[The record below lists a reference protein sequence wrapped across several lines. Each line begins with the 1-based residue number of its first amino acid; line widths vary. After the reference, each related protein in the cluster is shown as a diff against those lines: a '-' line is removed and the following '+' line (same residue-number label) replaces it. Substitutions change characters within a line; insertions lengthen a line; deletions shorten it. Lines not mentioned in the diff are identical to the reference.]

1 MDILKAFS
9 LLGTDYQVQI
19 SGTYENP
26 LFRASDIGNILGLKQ
41 LTKQTSDLFSDEKVI
56 LKADTLGGSQN
67 TIFLTELG
75 LYKIIGRSKKP
86 IASLFQKWVF
96 NIIKEIRINGFYK
109 LNQEKEI
116 DKKLNENKNYL
127 LVHNALLKAYDKC
140 NIVYICKIK
149 DLDETNF
156 IIKVGSTQNIK
167 ERLANIART
176 YNTIEP
182 LLLDIFPS
190 NNNTKIENI
199 IHKNDFIKDYRFN
212 EIIKKDGFIARELYK
227 IDKVLFEKFINI
239 INDLVKQ
246 HNQTEDKCN
255 YELEIAL
262 QNKYI
267 EVENKKIEAEDK
279 RIELENILLKQKEIE
294 LEILKLKSNTSNNN
308 LNEIKEEIKFTLDK
322 KEETKNSL
330 IENNNVIIPSYI
342 KKRNYSIKVPKVY
355 QYSPDDLKNPIRIFD
370 SPASVEREINNI
382 SQSALKRS
390 IQKCSIYKDY
400 RWYYV
405 KRNEEP
411 PKEIPQTKQL
421 KNLTTEVRYVAMID
435 IKKTKIIEVFASH
448 KDAIEARN
456 MKCNSFTRA
465 IKNQSLSSGHYW
477 NYFDNCSEEMK
488 NEYLKKYSLPHK
500 KENLK
505 SQKIQRIDPNTNK
518 IISEHSSK
526 REIIRLFQISN
537 SKLNQLI
544 KSNNN
549 EVYKGFIW
557 KLVE

>member
-26 LFRASDIGNILGLKQ
+26 LFRASDIGNILGLK
-41 LTKQTSDLFSDEKVI
+41 KISESYRDLNGEEKVLI
-56 LKADTLGGSQN
+56 KSHTLGGLQN
-67 TIFLTELG
+67 TQYLTELG
-75 LYKIIGRSKKP
+75 LYKIIARSRKP
-86 IASLFQKWVF
+86 SASVFQKWVV
-96 NIIKEIRINGFYK
+96 NVIKEIRINGFYK

-149 DLDETNF
+149 NIDETNF
-156 IIKVGSTQNIK
+156 IIKIGSTQNIK

-199 IHKNDFIKDYRFN
+199 IHKNNFIKDYRFN

-255 YELEIAL
+255 YELEIEL

-308 LNEIKEEIKFTLDK
+308 LNNIKEEE
-322 KEETKNSL
+322 KEIITQTYE
-330 IENNNVIIPSYI
+330 ENNNINESNSVINPSYI

-488 NEYLKKYSLPHK
+488 SEYLKNYSLPDK

-526 REIIRLFQISN
+526 REIIKLFQISN

-544 KSNNN
+544 KNNNN

-557 KLVE
+557 KLVK

>member
-26 LFRASDIGNILGLKQ
+26 LFRASDIGNILEMKR
-41 LTKQTSDLFSDEKVI
+41 LTAHITDLSSDEKAV
-56 LKADTLGGSQN
+56 LKSYTLGGNQD

-75 LYKIIGRSKKP
+75 LYKIIGRSRKP
-86 IASLFQKWVF
+86 IAALFQKWVV
-96 NIIKEIRINGFYK
+96 NVIKEIRINGFYK

-199 IHKNDFIKDYRFN
+199 IHKNDFIKEHRFN

-227 IDKVLFEKFINI
+227 IDKLLFEKFINI

-246 HNQTEDKCN
+246 NHQTDGQRN
-255 YELEIAL
+255 YELEFQL
-262 QNKYI
+262 QDKYI

-294 LEILKLKSNTSNNN
+294 LEILKLKANNNLN
-308 LNEIKEEIKFTLDK
+308 LNEIKEEVSFTSNT
-322 KEETKNSL
+322 KEETNDSL
-330 IENNNVIIPSYI
+330 IQNNNVIIPSYI

-526 REIIRLFQISN
+526 REIIKLFQISN

-544 KSNNN
+544 KNKNN